1 MRFDPDKL
9 ETNIIP
15 PTTSTEPIE
24 GRKYTLT
31 HSDDTGMMF
40 LDISNKYNYS
50 AINEKLRDEV
60 LGKWKIYDFNCY
72 ILIFYVYVGGDDYST
87 ASKRYSTFKYHLNS
101 AIQAI
106 LFGDSALLSEHTY
119 LLNMPIYVKFDS
131 DIPVFDNYEFYG
143 LVSDYVLS
151 V

>member
-72 ILIFYVYVGGDDYST
+72 ILIKHIKS
-87 ASKRYSTFKYHLNS
+87 
-101 AIQAI
+101 
-106 LFGDSALLSEHTY
+106 
-119 LLNMPIYVKFDS
+119 
-131 DIPVFDNYEFYG
+131 
-143 LVSDYVLS
+143 
-151 V
+151 